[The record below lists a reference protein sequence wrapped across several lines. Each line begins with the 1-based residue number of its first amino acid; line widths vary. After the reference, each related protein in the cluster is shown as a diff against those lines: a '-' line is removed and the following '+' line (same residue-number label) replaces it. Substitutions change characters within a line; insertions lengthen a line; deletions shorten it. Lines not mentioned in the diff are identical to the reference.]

1 MQQLRFPTQQRDV
14 ANQGNYKHRLVAL
27 LSEDLDFHNQDSRSA
42 SHNFHAF
49 PAKFPPQ
56 LPQKFIASLTN
67 PGEIV
72 LDPMLG
78 SGTTVLETFLAGRK
92 GIGFDIDP
100 LALRIAQ
107 AKVTPLELPSLLQLA
122 NTIVD
127 RAQQVALRH
136 RDIVRQSLNH
146 RWDEETKSFV
156 DYWFTPDVQI
166 ELLALI
172 EEIGKIDNSSLRAF
186 FELAFSAI
194 IITKSGGVSLA
205 LDLAHTRPHR
215 AKLVASKNGGIIFGN
230 PDALASSSR
239 MRVLTKPFRSPL
251 EEFIKRVQ
259 QNIKGILQEN
269 ANRIHPLI
277 SFGDAQCLPLPD
289 NVVDLIVTSPPYA
302 SNAIDYMR
310 AHKFALVW
318 FGYTIAELGA
328 RRGKY
333 IGGEILKNNFLE
345 LLPTQVTS
353 VVAQIASLDH
363 KKGVV
368 LHRYYSEMTRTLREM
383 FRVLKPGKAAIIVVG
398 SSMMRDKDTETSECL
413 AEIGRKIGFEVPKI
427 GVRQLDRDKRMLPAS
442 ATRNFHSQIQK
453 RMHEEYVIGLYKP
466 SRGGVTVNAEG

>member
-1 MQQLRFPTQQRDV
+1 MQQLRFPTKHRN
-14 ANQGNYKHRLVAL
+14 ATNQADYKHQLVAL

-42 SHNFHAF
+42 SHNFHSF

-78 SGTTVLETFLAGRK
+78 SGTTILETFLAGRK

-107 AKVTPLELPSLLQLA
+107 AKVTPFELPSLLQLA
-122 NTIVD
+122 NTIFD
-127 RAQQVALRH
+127 RAQQVLLRH
-136 RDIVRQSLNH
+136 RDILRQSLNQ
-146 RWDEETKSFV
+146 RWDDETKSFV
-156 DYWFTPDVQI
+156 DYWFTLDAQM

-172 EEIGKIDNSSLRAF
+172 EEISKIDDRSLRAF

-215 AKLVASKNGGIIFGN
+215 AKLVASKNGEIVFGD
-230 PDALASSSR
+230 PAALASSSR
-239 MRVLTKPFRSPL
+239 MRMLTKPFRSPL
-251 EEFIKRVQ
+251 EEFVKRVQ
-259 QNIKGILQEN
+259 QNIKGISQEN
-269 ANRIHPLI
+269 ANRIQPLI
-277 SFGDAQCLPLPD
+277 SFGDAQCLPLSN
-289 NVVDLIVTSPPYA
+289 NVIDLIVTSPPYA

-318 FGYTIAELGA
+318 FSYTIAELGE

-333 IGGEILKNNFLE
+333 IGGEILKNNSLE
-345 LLPTQVTS
+345 LLPAQVAG
-353 VVAQIASLDH
+353 VVEEIANLDR
-363 KKGVV
+363 KRGVV
-368 LHRYYSEMTRTLREM
+368 LHRYYSEMIRVLREM
-383 FRVLKPGKAAIIVVG
+383 FRVLKPGKAAIVVVG
-398 SSMMRDKDTETSECL
+398 SSIMRDRDTETAECL
-413 AEIGRKIGFEVPKI
+413 AEIGRVVGFEVPQI
-427 GVRQLDRDKRMLPAS
+427 GIRQLDRNKRMLPAS
-442 ATRNFHSQIQK
+442 TTPNLTSQIQK
-453 RMHEEYVIGLYKP
+453 RMHEEYVIGFYKP
-466 SRGGVTVNAEG
+466 

>member
-1 MQQLRFPTQQRDV
+1 MHQLRFPTKHGNT
-14 ANQGNYKHRLVAL
+14 ANQGDYKHQLVAL

-42 SHNFHAF
+42 SHNFHSF

-56 LPQKFIASLTN
+56 LPQKFIASLTK
-67 PGEIV
+67 PGETV

-78 SGTTVLETFLAGRK
+78 SGTTILETFLAGRR

-122 NTIVD
+122 NTIFD
-127 RAQQVALRH
+127 RAQKVSLRH
-136 RDIVRQSLNH
+136 RDILRQSLNQ
-146 RWDEETKSFV
+146 RWDDETKSFV
-156 DYWFTPDVQI
+156 DYWFTPDAQM

-172 EEIGKIDNSSLRAF
+172 EEISKIDNSSLRAF

-215 AKLVASKNGGIIFGN
+215 AKLVASKNGEIVFGN
-230 PDALASSSR
+230 PAALASSSR

-251 EEFIKRVQ
+251 EEFVKRVQ
-259 QNIKGILQEN
+259 QNIKGISQEN
-269 ANRIHPLI
+269 ANRIQPLI

-318 FGYTIAELGA
+318 FSYTIAELGE

-333 IGGEILKNNFLE
+333 IGGEVLKNNSLE
-345 LLPTQVTS
+345 LLPAQVAG
-353 VVAQIASLDH
+353 VVEEIANLDR
-363 KKGVV
+363 KRGVV
-368 LHRYYSEMTRTLREM
+368 LHRYYSEMIRTLREM
-383 FRVLKPGKAAIIVVG
+383 FRVLKPGKAAIVVVG
-398 SSMMRDKDTETSECL
+398 SSIMRDRDTETAECL
-413 AEIGRKIGFEVPKI
+413 AEIGRVVGFEVPKI
-427 GVRQLDRDKRMLPAS
+427 GIRQLDRNKRMLPAS
-442 ATRNFHSQIQK
+442 TTRNLTSQIQK
-453 RMHEEYVIGLYKP
+453 RMHEEYVIGFYKP
-466 SRGGVTVNAEG
+466 